1 MILGISPL
9 PIYMQGSYIDE
20 KIGENQL
27 IRKNST
33 KSESEETNLNECK
46 AQDYTPE
53 QTTPAS
59 SSKTS
64 NHHNF
69 QKHTVT
75 ALRDLIKES

>member
-46 AQDYTPE
+46 A
-53 QTTPAS
+53 
-59 SSKTS
+59 
-64 NHHNF
+64 
-69 QKHTVT
+69 
-75 ALRDLIKES
+75 